1 MTNWLVG
8 CQFKEVLRLV
18 IAHTHK
24 FLKCSEMFQL
34 RIERNLIKNFY
45 KLEKKILPAY
55 ILPVIEQEAKT
66 FGTVKMKTLKKINY
80 TEKTD

>member
-1 MTNWLVG
+1 
-8 CQFKEVLRLV
+8 
-18 IAHTHK
+18 
-24 FLKCSEMFQL
+24 MFQL

-45 KLEKKILPAY
+45 KLEKKILPAF